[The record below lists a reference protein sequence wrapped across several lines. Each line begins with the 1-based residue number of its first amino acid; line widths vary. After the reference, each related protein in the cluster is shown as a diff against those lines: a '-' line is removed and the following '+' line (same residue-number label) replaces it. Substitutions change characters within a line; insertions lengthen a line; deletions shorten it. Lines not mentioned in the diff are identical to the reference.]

1 MKTKLYVVGI
11 GPGNYEE
18 MTIKAVNVL
27 TESKVI
33 VGYTVYAELMKEHFP
48 NKQWITTP
56 MRREKERCKMAL
68 ESAECGNITSVICSG
83 DAGVYGMAG
92 LVIELSEDYKN
103 VDVEVI
109 AGVTAASSGAA
120 ILGAPLMHDFCC
132 ISLSDRLTPWEKID
146 NRLKAAAEGDFVICL
161 YNPSSK
167 TRPDYLKRACNILL
181 NILTAETV
189 CGVVKNIGRNGQ
201 MSKVMT
207 LSELVDYDADM
218 FTTVFIGNKTT
229 TADGMIML
237 TKRGYKIQ

>member
-11 GPGNYEE
+11 GPGNYEG
-18 MTIKAVNVL
+18 MTIRAINVL

-33 VGYTVYAELMKEHFP
+33 VGYTVYAELMKDYFP
-48 NKQWITTP
+48 DKEWITTP
-56 MRREKERCKMAL
+56 MRREKERCKLAL
-68 ESAECGNITSVICSG
+68 ESAECGNTTAVICSG
-83 DAGVYGMAG
+83 DSGIYGMAG
-92 LVIELSEDYKN
+92 LVLELAEAYNN
-103 VDVEVI
+103 VDVEVV

-132 ISLSDRLTPWEKID
+132 ISLSDRLTPWEKIA

-167 TRPDYLKRACNILL
+167 TRADYLQRACNILL
-181 NILTAETV
+181 NSLSGETV
-189 CGVVKNIGRNGQ
+189 CGVVKNIGRDGQ

-207 LSELVDYDADM
+207 LCELVNYDADM

-229 TADGMIML
+229 TTDGMIML